1 MHMKKKFTWKK
12 AIYIILGLL
21 FAVALFSGIGYLVKS
36 NSKESESFLT
46 RKPTVQNMED
56 KVMATGKIIPKEEI
70 EIKPNIA
77 GIIDKIL
84 VDEGDRVEAG
94 QLIATVRIVP
104 NIAEVNNAQ
113 QNVNNQQLQISNAR
127 MNVENMRKQFEMQE
141 RLYKQGVA
149 SKQEYLNAQQQLYT
163 TQQALKNAQQQLV
176 TAQKGLLIA
185 KTGATPELQ
194 GLATTQIRSKAAGT
208 VLEVPVKVGS
218 QVIEANSF
226 NAGTT
231 ICSIADLNS
240 LIFQGEIDEA
250 QAGKLKQG
258 MDMNIVI
265 GALQNK
271 TFPGR
276 LTMIAPKGK
285 DNNGTIK
292 FPVEGDVF
300 NPNNEYI
307 RAGFSANGEIVL
319 KSKKNALLLDESLI
333 QYEKKNGKDVP
344 FVEVKQKDGKFK
356 KAYVTLGSSDGIN
369 VEILSGINKNA
380 EVKVWNPSDKDKE
393 ELKEKAKK

>member
-1 MHMKKKFTWKK
+1 MKKKFTWKK
-12 AIYIILGLL
+12 AIYIVLGLL

-36 NSKESESFLT
+36 NSKESEAFLT
-46 RKPTVQNMED
+46 RKPSYQNMED

-84 VDEGDRVEAG
+84 VDEGDKVTAG
-94 QLIATVRIVP
+94 QLIATVRIIP
-104 NIAEVNNAQ
+104 NIADVNNAQ
-113 QNVNNQQLQISNAR
+113 QEVVNSQLQISNAK
-127 MNVENMRKQFEMQE
+127 MNVDNMQKQFSMQE
-141 RLYKQGVA
+141 KLFKQGVI
-149 SKQEYLNAQQQLYT
+149 SKQEYLNSQQQLFS
-163 TQQALKNAQQQLV
+163 QQQSLKNANQQLA
-176 TAQKGLLIA
+176 TAQKRLQIV

-258 MDMNIVI
+258 MDMKIVI

-271 TFPGR
+271 TFPGK

-285 DNNGTIK
+285 DNLGTIK
-292 FPVEGDVF
+292 FPVEGDVN

-319 KSKKNALLLDESLI
+319 KSEKNALLLDESLI
-333 QYEKKNGKDVP
+333 QYEKKNGKDTP

-356 KAYVTLGSSDGIN
+356 KVYVKLGASDGIN
-369 VEILSGINKNA
+369 VQILSGLTKDS

-393 ELKEKAKK
+393 ELKEKKK

>member
-1 MHMKKKFTWKK
+1 MKKKFTWKK
-12 AIYIILGLL
+12 GIYIFLGLL
-21 FAVALFSGIGYLVKS
+21 FAVALISGISYVIKS
-36 NSKESESFLT
+36 NSTQSETFLT
-46 RKPTVQNMED
+46 RKPSIQNMED
-56 KVMATGKIIPKEEI
+56 KVMATGKIVPKEEI

-84 VDEGDRVEAG
+84 VDEGDKVEAG
-94 QLIATVRIVP
+94 QLIATVRIIP
-104 NIAEVNNAQ
+104 NIAEVNNAT
-113 QNVNNQQLQISNAR
+113 QNVQNAQLQINNAK
-127 MNVENMRKQFEMQE
+127 MNVSNMQTQFAMSEK
-141 RLYKQGVA
+141 LFKQGVV
-149 SKQEYLNAQQQLYT
+149 SKQEYLTAQQQLYT
-163 TQQALKNAQQQLV
+163 QQQALKNANQQLV
-176 TAQKGLLIA
+176 TAQKTLQIV
-185 KTGATPELQ
+185 KTGAIPELQ
-194 GLATTQIRSKAAGT
+194 NLATTQIRSKAAGT

-258 MDMNIVI
+258 MDMKIVI

-271 TFPGR
+271 TFPGK

-285 DNNGTIK
+285 DTNGTIK
-292 FPVEGDVF
+292 FPVEGDVN

-307 RAGFSANGEIVL
+307 RAGFSANGEIVM
-319 KSKKNALLLDESLI
+319 SSQKNALLLDESLI

-356 KAYVTLGSSDGIN
+356 KVYVKLGASDGIN
-369 VEILSGINKNA
+369 VQILSGIDKNSD
-380 EVKVWNPSDKDKE
+380 VKVWNPSDKDKE

>member
-1 MHMKKKFTWKK
+1 MKKKFTWKK
-12 AIYIILGLL
+12 AIYIVLGLL

-36 NSKESESFLT
+36 NSKQSEAFLT
-46 RKPTVQNMED
+46 RKPKYQDMED

-84 VDEGDRVEAG
+84 VDEGDKVEAG
-94 QLIATVRIVP
+94 QLIATVRIIP
-104 NIAEVNNAQ
+104 NIADVNNAQ
-113 QNVNNQQLQISNAR
+113 QEVVNSQLQISNAK
-127 MNVENMRKQFEMQE
+127 MNVDNMQKQFAMQE
-141 RLYKQGVA
+141 KLYKQGVI
-149 SKQEYLNAQQQLYT
+149 SKQEYLNSQQQLFS
-163 TQQALKNAQQQLV
+163 QQQSLKNANQQLA
-176 TAQKGLLIA
+176 TAQKRLQIV

-258 MDMNIVI
+258 MDMKIVI

-271 TFPGR
+271 TFPGK

-285 DNNGTIK
+285 DNLGTIK
-292 FPVEGDVF
+292 FPVEGDVN

-319 KSKKNALLLDESLI
+319 KSEKHALLLDESLI
-333 QYEKKNGKDVP
+333 QYEKKNGKDTP
-344 FVEVKQKDGKFK
+344 FVEVKQTDGKFK
-356 KAYVTLGSSDGIN
+356 KVYVKLGASDGIN
-369 VEILSGINKNA
+369 VQILSGLKA
-380 EVKVWNPSDKDKE
+380 DSEVKVWNPSDKDKE
-393 ELKEKAKK
+393 ELKEKKK

>member
-1 MHMKKKFTWKK
+1 MKKKFTWKK
-12 AIYIILGLL
+12 AIYILLGLL
-21 FAVALFSGIGYLVKS
+21 FAVALFSGIGYLIKS
-36 NSKESESFLT
+36 NSKESEAFLT
-46 RKPTVQNMED
+46 RKPTIQNMDD

-84 VDEGDRVEAG
+84 VDEGDKVTAG
-94 QLIATVRIVP
+94 QLIATVRIIP
-104 NIAEVNNAQ
+104 NIADVNNAQ
-113 QNVNNQQLQISNAR
+113 QEVQNAQLQISNAR
-127 MNVENMRKQFEMQE
+127 MNVGNMQKQFEMQQK
-141 RLYKQGVA
+141 LYTQGVI
-149 SKQEYLNAQQQLYT
+149 SKQEYLNSQQQLFS
-163 TQQALKNAQQQLV
+163 QQQSLKNANQQLM
-176 TAQKGLLIA
+176 TAQKRLQIV

-194 GLATTQIRSKAAGT
+194 GLATTQIRSKASGT

-271 TFPGR
+271 SFPGK

-292 FPVEGDVF
+292 FPVEGTVF

-319 KSKKNALLLDESLI
+319 SSKKNALLLDESLV

-344 FVEVKQKDGKFK
+344 FVEIKQKDGKFK
-356 KAYVTLGSSDGIN
+356 KVYVKLGASDGIN
-369 VEILSGINKNA
+369 VQILSGLDKNSD
-380 EVKVWNPSDKDKE
+380 VKVWNPSDKDKE
-393 ELKEKAKK
+393 ELKEKKK

>member
-1 MHMKKKFTWKK
+1 MKKKFTWKK

-21 FAVALFSGIGYLVKS
+21 LALALFAGISYLVKS
-36 NSKESESFLT
+36 NSKQSEVFLT
-46 RKPTVQNMED
+46 RKPTVQNMDD

-94 QLIATVRIVP
+94 QLIATVKIIP

-113 QNVNNQQLQISNAR
+113 QEVMNSQLQISNAK
-127 MNVENMRKQFEMQE
+127 MNVDNMQKQFAMQQK
-141 RLYKQGVA
+141 LFSQGVI
-149 SKQEYLNAQQQLYT
+149 SKQEYLNSQQQLFS
-163 TQQALKNAQQQLV
+163 TQQSLKNANQQLQ
-176 TAQKGLLIA
+176 TAQKRLQIV

-285 DNNGTIK
+285 DTNGTIK
-292 FPVEGDVF
+292 FPVEGDVN

-319 KSKKNALLLDESLI
+319 SSQKNALLLDESLV
-333 QYEKKNGKDVP
+333 QYEKSNGKDKP
-344 FVEVKQKDGKFK
+344 FVEVKQPDGKFK
-356 KAYVTLGSSDGIN
+356 KVFVKLGASDGIN
-369 VEILSGINKNA
+369 VQILSGIDKNA

-393 ELKEKAKK
+393 ELKEKGKK

>member
-1 MHMKKKFTWKK
+1 MKKKFTWKK
-12 AIYIILGLL
+12 AIYILLGLL
-21 FAVALFSGIGYLVKS
+21 FAVALFSGIGYLIKS
-36 NSKESESFLT
+36 NSKESEAFLT
-46 RKPTVQNMED
+46 RKPTIQNMDD

-84 VDEGDRVEAG
+84 VDEGDKVVAG
-94 QLIATVRIVP
+94 QLVATVRIIP
-104 NIAEVNNAQ
+104 NIADVNNAQ
-113 QNVNNQQLQISNAR
+113 QEVENSQLQINNAK
-127 MNVENMRKQFEMQE
+127 MNVENMQKQFDMQQK
-141 RLYKQGVA
+141 LYSQGVI
-149 SKQEYLNAQQQLYT
+149 SKQDFLNSQQQLYS
-163 TQQALKNAQQQLV
+163 QQQSLKNANQQFQ
-176 TAQKGLLIA
+176 TAQKRLQIV

-194 GLATTQIRSKAAGT
+194 GFATTQIRSKAAGT

-231 ICSIADLNS
+231 ICSIADLNL

-258 MDMNIVI
+258 MNMNIVI

-271 TFPGR
+271 TFPGK

-285 DNNGTIK
+285 DNLGTIK

-319 KSKKNALLLDESLI
+319 NSQKNALLLDESLV
-333 QYEKKNGKDVP
+333 QYEKSNGKDKS
-344 FVEVKQKDGKFK
+344 FVEVKQADGKFK
-356 KAYVTLGSSDGIN
+356 KVYVKLGASDGIN
-369 VEILSGINKNA
+369 VQVLSGIDKNS

-393 ELKEKAKK
+393 ELKEKKK

>member
-1 MHMKKKFTWKK
+1 MKKKFTWKK

-36 NSKESESFLT
+36 NSKESEAFLT

-369 VEILSGINKNA
+369 VEIRSGINKNA

>member
-1 MHMKKKFTWKK
+1 MKKKFTWKK

>member
-1 MHMKKKFTWKK
+1 MKKKFSWKK
-12 AIYIILGLL
+12 AIYIVLGIIFAGILILG
-21 FAVALFSGIGYLVKS
+21 IRYLVKS
-36 NSKESESFLT
+36 NSKESVTFLT
-46 RKPTVQNMED
+46 RKPTVQTMDD

-94 QLIATVRIVP
+94 QLIATVRIIP
-104 NIAEVNNAQ
+104 NIAEVNNAT
-113 QNVNNQQLQISNAR
+113 QNVQNSQLQISNAK
-127 MNVENMRKQFEMQE
+127 MNLSNAQTQFGMSEK
-141 RLYKQGVA
+141 LYKQGVI
-149 SKQEYLNAQQQLYT
+149 SKQEYLTAQQQLYT
-163 TQQALKNAQQQLV
+163 QQQALRNANQQLV
-176 TAQKGLLIA
+176 TAQKSLQIV
-185 KTGATPELQ
+185 KTGAIPELQ

-258 MDMNIVI
+258 MGMNIVI

-271 TFPGR
+271 TFPGT

-285 DNNGTIK
+285 DENGTIK
-292 FPVEGDVF
+292 FPVEGDVK

-319 KSKKNALLLDESLI
+319 KSEKNALLLDESLI
-333 QYEKKNGKDVP
+333 QYDKKNGKDIP
-344 FVEVKQKDGKFK
+344 FVEVKQADGKFK
-356 KAYVTLGSSDGIN
+356 KVNVKLGASDGIN
-369 VEILSGINKNA
+369 VQILSGIDKNA

-393 ELKEKAKK
+393 ELKEKSKK

>member
-1 MHMKKKFTWKK
+1 MKKKFTWKK

-36 NSKESESFLT
+36 NSKESEAFLT

-149 SKQEYLNAQQQLYT
+149 SKQEFLNAQQQLYT

-176 TAQKGLLIA
+176 TAQKTLLIA

-319 KSKKNALLLDESLI
+319 TSKKNALLLDESLI

-356 KAYVTLGSSDGIN
+356 KAYVTLGASDGIN
-369 VEILSGINKNA
+369 VEIMSGIDKNA

-393 ELKEKAKK
+393 ELKEKSKK

>member
-1 MHMKKKFTWKK
+1 MKKKFTWKK

-21 FAVALFSGIGYLVKS
+21 FAVALFSGIRYFVKS
-36 NSKESESFLT
+36 NSKESEAFLT

-84 VDEGDRVEAG
+84 VDEGDKVGAG

-113 QNVNNQQLQISNAR
+113 QNVNNQQLQINNAR

-149 SKQEYLNAQQQLYT
+149 SKQEFLNAQQQLYT

-176 TAQKGLLIA
+176 TAQKALLIA

-319 KSKKNALLLDESLI
+319 TSKKNALLLDESLI

-356 KAYVTLGSSDGIN
+356 KAYVKLGASDGIN
-369 VEILSGINKNA
+369 VEILSGIDKNA
-380 EVKVWNPSDKDKE
+380 DVKVWNPSDKDKE
-393 ELKEKAKK
+393 ELKEKSKK